1 LLLLG
6 TQQEATWAID
16 CCYCCHRLLAAVAPA
31 QGLALLLQLVPRM
44 LLHVVAC
51 LLLEGCPL
59 QRLLLLHLLLEQL
72 FLPLLLLLLLV
83 VVALEPA
90 SQHLLLLLLAA
101 A

>member
-59 QRLLLLHLLLEQL
+59 QGLLLLHLLLEQL
-72 FLPLLLLLLLV
+72 FLPLLLLLLV